1 MNDKALSFKMA
12 SEMTNTACTTRMG
25 ITRGRICRETIC
37 PLPAPM
43 ARARKTNLRDFT
55 ARVCER
61 TTRAVVVQPSNP
73 MTKMMFSSDGLVNAT
88 MTTINGRSGM
98 TSMMSVKRIRK
109 VSQRPP
115 KNPATRP
122 NNPPMKI
129 EMKAAKKPTVRETR
143 APYTK
148 LEKTSC
154 PASSVPNQ

>member
-1 MNDKALSFKMA
+1 MNDNALSFKIA
-12 SEMTNTACTTRMG
+12 SEMTSTACTTRMG
-25 ITRGRICRETIC
+25 ITSGRMWRETMC

-43 ARARKTNLRDFT
+43 ARARRTNLRDFT

-61 TTRAVVVQPSNP
+61 TTRAVVVQPSKP
-73 MTKMMFSSDGLVNAT
+73 MTKMMLNREGLVSAT

-115 KNPATRP
+115 KNPATSP
-122 NNPPMKI
+122 NSPPMKI
-129 EMKAAKKPTVRETR
+129 EMNAAKKPTVSETR